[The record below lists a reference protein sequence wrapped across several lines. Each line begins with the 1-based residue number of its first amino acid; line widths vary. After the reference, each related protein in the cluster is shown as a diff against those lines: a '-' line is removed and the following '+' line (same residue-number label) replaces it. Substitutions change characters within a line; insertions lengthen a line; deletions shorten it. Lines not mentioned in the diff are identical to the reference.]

1 MWRNKRRTILTC
13 SAIAFATVLIQ
24 LGMSFQVGSYGPM
37 IEGATR
43 FGSGHIQIQHQ
54 DYKDEPKLDL
64 TIPSSKDFLTKLANF
79 SGITSV
85 SARSESFALLNND
98 EKSYGAMI
106 IGVDATSEAE
116 VSYLP
121 RNISEGDYL
130 PTSDSAYAGATL
142 AKNLGLK
149 LGDEIVLLSHDNLGG
164 IAASV
169 PILSGIFASGNDQ
182 LDRTLIQIP
191 LETFND
197 VFRLE
202 NDVHRIVIMVENP
215 LDLDATKKGIER
227 ILPPS
232 ARVYDWRE
240 LMPEISQNI
249 RLDKISNGIIYGIL
263 TIIVVLSIANTFV
276 MSIFERTREFGT
288 LRAIGMKNFAL
299 FRMFLTESIILW
311 LLGISIGIIVSI
323 LGNLPLAHYGIALSS
338 LGVDQLAGQFYL
350 PDRLYPRIDINVLLV
365 APLALGAGICLTSM
379 FAAARMY
386 RITLIHALRF
396 KE

>member
-43 FGSGHIQIQHQ
+43 FGSGHLQIQHQ
-54 DYKDEPKLDL
+54 DYKDEPKLER
-64 TIPSSKDFLTKLANF
+64 TIPNSKDIITNLANI
-79 SGITSV
+79 SDITAV
-85 SARSESFALLNND
+85 APRSESFALLNNE

-106 IGVDATSEAE
+106 IGVKATAESE

-121 RNISEGDYL
+121 KNISEGAYL
-130 PTSDSAYAGATL
+130 PTSDSAYTGTTL
-142 AKNLGLK
+142 AKNLGIK

-169 PILSGIFASGNDQ
+169 PILTGIFTSGNDQ
-182 LDRTLIQIP
+182 LDRSLVQIP

-197 VFRLE
+197 VFQLD

-215 LDLDATKKGIER
+215 LDLDATKKAIER

-232 ARVYDWRE
+232 TRVYDWRE

-249 RLDKISNGIIYGIL
+249 RLDKISNGIIYGTL

-288 LRAIGMKNFAL
+288 LRALGMKNFAL
-299 FRMFLTESIILW
+299 FRLFLTESIILW
-311 LLGISIGIIVSI
+311 LLGVSIGLTVTI
-323 LGNLPLAHYGIALSS
+323 LGNVPLAHYGIALSS
-338 LGVDQLAGQFYL
+338 LGVDQFAGQFYL
-350 PDRLYPRIDINVLLV
+350 PDRLHPHIDINVLLV
-365 APLALGAGICLTSM
+365 APLALGVGICTTSM
-379 FAAARMY
+379 FATARMY
-386 RITLIHALRF
+386 RISLIKALRF

>member
-1 MWRNKRRTILTC
+1 LTC

-43 FGSGHIQIQHQ
+43 LGSGHLQIQHQ
-54 DYKDEPKLDL
+54 DYKDDPKLER
-64 TIPSSKDFLTKLANF
+64 TIPNSKDIITKLA
-79 SGITSV
+79 SV
-85 SARSESFALLNND
+85 SDISAVAPRSESFALLNNE

-106 IGVDATSEAE
+106 IGVDAPAESE

-121 RNISEGDYL
+121 RNISEGEYL
-130 PTSDSAYAGATL
+130 PTSDSAYTGTIL
-142 AKNLGLK
+142 AKNLGLE

-169 PILSGIFASGNDQ
+169 PILTGIFASGNDQ
-182 LDRTLIQIP
+182 LDRSFIQIP
-191 LETFND
+191 LETFNE
-197 VFRLE
+197 VFQLE

-215 LDLDATKKGIER
+215 LELETTKKAIEQ
-227 ILPPS
+227 ILPPKT
-232 ARVYDWRE
+232 RLYDWRE

-249 RLDKISNGIIYGIL
+249 RLDKISNGIIYGTL

-288 LRAIGMKNFAL
+288 LRALGMKNFAL

-311 LLGISIGIIVSI
+311 LLGVFIGITVTV

-338 LGVDQLAGQFYL
+338 LGVDQFAGQFYL
-350 PDRLYPRIDINVLLV
+350 PDRLYPHIDVNVILV
-365 APLALGAGICLTSM
+365 APLALGVGICITSI

-386 RITLIHALRF
+386 RVSLIHALRF

>member
-1 MWRNKRRTILTC
+1 MWRNRRRTILTC

-24 LGMSFQVGSYGPM
+24 LGMSFQAGSYAPM

-43 FGSGHIQIQHQ
+43 FGSGHLQIQHK
-54 DYKDEPKLDL
+54 DYKDNPKLDR
-64 TIPSSKDFLTKLANF
+64 TVPNSKDIIAKLANIAD
-79 SGITSV
+79 ITAV
-85 SARSESFALLNND
+85 APRSESFALLNND
-98 EKSYGAMI
+98 EQSYGAMI
-106 IGVDATSEAE
+106 IGVDTTQESE

-121 RNISEGDYL
+121 RNISDGEYL
-130 PTSDSAYAGATL
+130 PTSESAYVGAIL
-142 AKNLGLK
+142 VKNLGLE

-169 PILSGIFASGNDQ
+169 PIVEGIFKSGNDQ
-182 LDRTLIQIP
+182 LDRTLLQVT

-197 VFRLE
+197 VFQLE
-202 NDVHRIVIMVENP
+202 NDVHKIVIMVQDP
-215 LDLDATKKGIER
+215 LKLDATKQAIER

-232 ARVYDWRE
+232 TRVFDWRE

-249 RLDKISNGIIYGIL
+249 RLDKISNGIIYGTL

-288 LRAIGMKNFAL
+288 LRALGMKNFAL

-311 LLGISIGIIVSI
+311 LLGVSIGITVSI
-323 LGNLPLAHYGIALSS
+323 LGNLPLAHYGLALSL
-338 LGVDQLAGQFYL
+338 LGVEEFAGQFYL
-350 PDRLYPRIDINVLLV
+350 PDRLYPHIDLNVLLV
-365 APLALGAGICLTSM
+365 APLAIGLGIFVTAT

-386 RITLIHALRF
+386 RISLIRALRF

>member
-13 SAIAFATVLIQ
+13 SALAFATVLIQ

-37 IEGATR
+37 IEVATR
-43 FGSGHIQIQHQ
+43 FGSGHLQIQHQ
-54 DYKDEPKLDL
+54 DYKDEPKLER
-64 TIPSSKDFLTKLANF
+64 TIPNSKDVITNLANIPN
-79 SGITSV
+79 ITAV
-85 SARSESFALLNND
+85 APRSESFALLNNE

-106 IGVDATSEAE
+106 IGVDALSESD

-121 RNISEGDYL
+121 RNISEGEYL
-130 PTSDSAYAGATL
+130 PNFDSAYTGTIL

-169 PILSGIFASGNDQ
+169 PILTGTFASGNDQ
-182 LDRTLIQIP
+182 LDRSLVQIP

-197 VFRLE
+197 VFQLE
-202 NDVHRIVIMVENP
+202 NDVHRIVVMVENP
-215 LDLDATKKGIER
+215 LDLDSTKKAIGQ
-227 ILPPS
+227 ILPP
-232 ARVYDWRE
+232 ATRLYDWRE

-249 RLDKISNGIIYGIL
+249 RLDKITNGIIYGTL

-288 LRAIGMKNFAL
+288 LRALGMKNFAL

-311 LLGISIGIIVSI
+311 LIGVSIGITVTI
-323 LGNLPLAHYGIALSS
+323 LGNLPLAHFGIALSS
-338 LGVDQLAGQFYL
+338 LGVDQIAGQFYL
-350 PDRLYPRIDINVLLV
+350 PERLHPHIDINVLLV
-365 APLALGAGICLTSM
+365 APLALGVGICTTST
-379 FAAARMY
+379 FAATRMY
-386 RITLIHALRF
+386 RISLIKALRF